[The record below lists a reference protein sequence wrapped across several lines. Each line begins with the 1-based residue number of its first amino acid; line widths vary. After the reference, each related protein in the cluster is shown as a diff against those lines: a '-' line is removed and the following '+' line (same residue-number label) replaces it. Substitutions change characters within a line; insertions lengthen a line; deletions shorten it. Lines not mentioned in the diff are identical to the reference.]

1 MIPVRASSQW
11 RGVAPDLGDQ
21 VHGAPGLSVS
31 AGVASPRRVSRG
43 NGVPGVPTSCAFSP
57 LRPPARAPAAGEGP
71 LGAGAGYRRGRT
83 GDGAG
88 AERGER
94 PRRAARRA
102 GGGSWL
108 QSRGVSPEDAVARRR
123 LLVLPRLLLL
133 AAETPVPLA
142 GTGGASGELAKQERL
157 RELVCAPG
165 LLEAEVAWG
174 LPEPGLA
181 PAPPP
186 TLRWHLPLAQ
196 LTANSRGRGAALAPC
211 HPPTACALPLARA
224 SHFPCPG
231 LRPVTLRDA
240 RGPKPLFTISGFFFF
255 LRKKHHKPPKTMFSS
270 VSFAKWVCV
279 GGWGRRGWLCWY
291 LFFLCVPFHLRS
303 PAGHR
308 THQDSLQL
316 YTTCLARSRCSGN
329 TSW

>member
-1 MIPVRASSQW
+1 MPAEGDAGGRQAVSGVPGGLAACGQKRRLESRRRAGVNGTGMIPVRASSQW

-255 LRKKHHKPPKTMFSS
+255 FKKKTPQ
-270 VSFAKWVCV
+270 A
-279 GGWGRRGWLCWY
+279 
-291 LFFLCVPFHLRS
+291 P
-303 PAGHR
+303 
-308 THQDSLQL
+308 
-316 YTTCLARSRCSGN
+316 
-329 TSW
+329 